1 MCSYFPSCLDE
12 ISPWICDKAKGNGF
26 KLKEGRFRLDA
37 RKNFF
42 FTIIVVRHWNWLPR
56 EMVDASSLDTFKVML
71 DEALSN
77 LIKM

>member
-1 MCSYFPSCLDE
+1 M
-12 ISPWICDKAKGNGF
+12 
-26 KLKEGRFRLDA
+26 DA

-56 EMVDASSLDTFKVML
+56 EVVDASSLDTFKVML
-71 DEALSN
+71 DGALSN